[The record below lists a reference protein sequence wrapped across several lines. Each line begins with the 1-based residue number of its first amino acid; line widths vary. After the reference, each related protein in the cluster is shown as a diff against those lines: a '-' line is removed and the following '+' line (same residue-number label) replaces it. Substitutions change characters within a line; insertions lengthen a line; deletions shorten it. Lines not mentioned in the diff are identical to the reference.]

1 MVEDDGAASRAVG
14 RVGVGPFS
22 QPALW
27 QRADQ
32 SLATTQLF
40 VLPWL
45 TSLALAAAS
54 PLVAGFCTVPSTLR
68 DGAAEGRVGDPDRIT
83 EPLQFPSEAVA
94 HPLEGLL
101 PGVLPP
107 AGNREAMHVA
117 HP

>member
-32 SLATTQLF
+32 SLATSQLF

-68 DGAAEGRVGDPDRIT
+68 DGSAGSKAGGRGRGGR
-83 EPLQFPSEAVA
+83 PSVESATQTAYRNHFNSRVK
-94 HPLEGLL
+94 P
-101 PGVLPP
+101 
-107 AGNREAMHVA
+107 
-117 HP
+117 